1 MASEEKS
8 LGVCGVLERN
18 RPEGYEEAE
27 TQLEEGADT
36 SSEHFS

>member
-8 LGVCGVLERN
+8 LGICGVLERN
-18 RPEGYEEAE
+18 RPEGCEEVE
-27 TQLEEGADT
+27 TQLEEGAET